1 MSSDDDEPFEL
12 RRRSRR
18 SPVLPCSHA
27 HTLPRQKSSKV
38 RARTFFSTC
47 KILWR
52 FTSICKIF

>member
-1 MSSDDDEPFEL
+1 MLERALDPSLS
-12 RRRSRR
+12 
-18 SPVLPCSHA
+18 SHA